1 MSETSREERRMFI
14 TGRVPLHVRPVGR
27 PFLSLPVWDVAS
39 SLGHQVRCAGTV
51 SSQPT
56 APMRVCVCAFP
67 QKRHVV
73 RVMFVCSRFQKE
85 DGEPVDS
92 DVEIYEDY

>member
-1 MSETSREERRMFI
+1 MFI
-14 TGRVPLHVRPVGR
+14 TSRVPLHVTPVGR

-39 SLGHQVRCAGTV
+39 SLGHQVRCAGICTA

-56 APMRVCVCAFP
+56 APMSVCVCAFP

-73 RVMFVCSRFQKE
+73 RVMFVCRRCQKE

>member
-1 MSETSREERRMFI
+1 MFI

-27 PFLSLPVWDVAS
+27 PLLSLPVWDVAS
-39 SLGHQVRCAGTV
+39 SLGHQVRCAGTA

-56 APMRVCVCAFP
+56 APTSVCVCVCISSE
-67 QKRHVV
+67 RHVV
-73 RVMFVCSRFQKE
+73 QVMFVCRRCQKE